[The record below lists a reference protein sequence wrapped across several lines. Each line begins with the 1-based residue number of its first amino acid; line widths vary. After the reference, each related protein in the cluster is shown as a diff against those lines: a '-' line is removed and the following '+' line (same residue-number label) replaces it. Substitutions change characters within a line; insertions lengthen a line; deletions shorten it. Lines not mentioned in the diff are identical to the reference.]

1 MDADEIVG
9 RFYRRAEKLRNIASC
24 TQDQDCREAMLR
36 WAEDYERM
44 AERAIEAASNLLKIS
59 N

>member
-9 RFYRRAEKLRNIASC
+9 RFYRRAEMLRSIASC
-24 TQDQDCREAMLR
+24 TQDQDCRDAMLK

-44 AERAIEAASNLLKIS
+44 AERAIIAGASEIS
-59 N
+59 D